1 MNELPKK
8 PKTNPTEYDPKS
20 FEGHSSGP
28 WRACSCGKCGLIW
41 EAEGEYVI
49 AHAVSREDETI
60 TLGEG
65 VNRDSQMFRANMA
78 LAAAAP
84 TLLAERNAFAERV
97 KMLEKAALALEASG
111 VLDQHYD
118 PAAHSIHDHDHV
130 ADFEHAREQERA
142 KALMRNTLFSGEKHG
157 GKDPLS

>member
-1 MNELPKK
+1 M
-8 PKTNPTEYDPKS
+8 
-20 FEGHSSGP
+20 F
-28 WRACSCGKCGLIW
+28 CGKCGLIW

-97 KMLEKAALALEASG
+97 KMLEGGLALEASG
-111 VLDQHYD
+111 V
-118 PAAHSIHDHDHV
+118 DHITTLLRTV
-130 ADFEHAREQERA
+130 FMTTTMWRDFEHAREQEGQR
-142 KALMRNTLFSGEKHG
+142 
-157 GKDPLS
+157 P